1 MAEPATKKVQRA
13 SRPSDGRR
21 VAVLLAI
28 AGVLLAVIALRLYVG
43 SSMTGYPDGPL
54 WGYYWAERWHR
65 LWLGLIVGAALAI
78 GGVALQALLRNALA
92 EPFILGLSTGAG
104 AGIMVQWLI
113 VHELAEAAG
122 RVAQLPPSHTGA
134 LGGAAASMAV
144 VYLASR
150 RRGGLDPLSLLL
162 TGVVLS
168 TINGALIMVFYYLAG
183 PGGVKEDLSRW
194 MMGFLDT
201 GHGSATI
208 VGVGTVTAL
217 GLFVLLGHGRA
228 MDAATLSDDEAQ
240 SVGVNLPRLR
250 GVLFIAASALAAG
263 AVVLAGPIAFVGLI
277 CPHVARLLL
286 GPSHTTLLIASAML
300 GAALVIAAD
309 TAAAFLAQTTGIGV
323 MPIGIFTALI
333 GGPTFLWML
342 RSPAARDAG

>member
-1 MAEPATKKVQRA
+1 MAEALGRSGPRRA
-13 SRPSDGRR
+13 
-21 VAVLLAI
+21 VVLLAI
-28 AGVLLAVIALRLYVG
+28 AAVLLLVVAARLYIG
-43 SSMTGYPDGPL
+43 SSMMGYPAGPL
-54 WGYYWAERWHR
+54 WGDFWAERWHR
-65 LWLGLIVGAALAI
+65 MWLGLIVGAALAV

-113 VHELAEAAG
+113 AYKLAEAAG
-122 RVAQLPPSHTGA
+122 AMTPLPPAHTGA
-134 LGGAAASMAV
+134 LAGAAASMAV
-144 VYLASR
+144 VYLASY

-194 MMGFLDT
+194 MMGFLNT
-201 GHGSATI
+201 GHSAATVWA
-208 VGVGTVTAL
+208 VGLAVAL
-217 GLFVLLGHGRA
+217 GLMLLIWQGRA

-240 SVGVNLPRLR
+240 SVGVNLSRLR
-250 GVLFIAASALAAG
+250 LILFLTASALAAG

-277 CPHVARLLL
+277 CPHLARLLL
-286 GPSHTTLLIASAML
+286 GPRHTTLVIAAAML

-309 TAAAFLAQTTGIGV
+309 TAAAALAQTNRIGL
-323 MPIGIFTALI
+323 MPIGIFTALL
-333 GGPTFLWML
+333 GGPTFLYML
-342 RSPAARDAG
+342 RSPQAR